1 MVSISI
7 ANGQGLTQGLK
18 AYAEAQGYD
27 TSKISKQNWESTI
40 SRLEEIQASRA
51 KNNQNSIYT
60 DYANKSGWQGKMVV
74 NQGNVEFSDAE
85 VQSLFA
91 SMGLQTSAQGY
102 ENWTV
107 AVDKTLASNPSAL
120 LTEKGQNKTVG
131 TVKMFSYKQGDAAS
145 YFEQLGKFAGD
156 YVAIMDENNDGKI
169 SKSEF
174 FKYEEAQTRKE
185 GTKPVN
191 EQDLA
196 QALKSAEVIFNRLNI
211 NDKSDSKDALDKT
224 EIANFFFTMD
234 KTPDGLAEG
243 EISFDNYF
251 SFMASISDEAKLDE
265 KGNKSAGMLI
275 VEFLNQ
281 GYNAVKKFIK

>member
-1 MVSISI
+1 
-7 ANGQGLTQGLK
+7 
-18 AYAEAQGYD
+18 
-27 TSKISKQNWESTI
+27 
-40 SRLEEIQASRA
+40 
-51 KNNQNSIYT
+51 
-60 DYANKSGWQGKMVV
+60 
-74 NQGNVEFSDAE
+74 
-85 VQSLFA
+85 
-91 SMGLQTSAQGY
+91 
-102 ENWTV
+102 
-107 AVDKTLASNPSAL
+107 
-120 LTEKGQNKTVG
+120 
-131 TVKMFSYKQGDAAS
+131 MFSYKQGDASS

-156 YVAIMDENNDGKI
+156 YVDIMDENKDGKI

-174 FKYEEAQTRKE
+174 FKYETAQTKKE
-185 GTKPVN
+185 VKDIN
-191 EQDLA
+191 AKDYA

>member
-7 ANGQGLTQGLK
+7 SKGQGLTQGLK
-18 AYAEAQGYD
+18 AYAEAKGYD

-40 SRLEEIQASRA
+40 SRLEEIQASRV
-51 KNNQNSIYT
+51 NNKQNSIYT
-60 DYANKSGWQGKMVV
+60 DDANKSGWQGKMVV

-120 LTEKGQNKTVG
+120 LTEKGQNNSVG
-131 TVKMFSYKQGDAAS
+131 TVKMFSYKQGDAPS
-145 YFEQLGKFAGD
+145 YFEQLGKFASD
-156 YVAIMDENNDGKI
+156 YVDIMDENKDGII
-169 SKSEF
+169 SKTEF
-174 FKYEEAQTRKE
+174 FKYENAQTKKE
-185 GTKPVN
+185 AKDIN
-191 EQDLA
+191 AQDLE

-211 NDKSDSKDALDKT
+211 NNKSDSKDALDKT

-234 KTPDGLAEG
+234 KTPGGLADG
-243 EISFDNYF
+243 EISVDNYL
-251 SFMASISDEAKLDE
+251 SFMTCISDEAKYDNDG
-265 KGNKSAGMLI
+265 KKSAGMLI
-275 VEFLNQ
+275 IEFLNQ